1 MSVDAVLDRLPQLH
15 PKRIDLSLGRVER
28 LLAELGHPER
38 ELAPV
43 VHVAGT
49 NGKGSLIALLSGML
63 RAAGYRVQA
72 YTSPHLVR
80 FGERIRLVD
89 RDIEDDHLLAL
100 LEECERVNAGQPI
113 TFFEITTAAAFLAF
127 AREPAD
133 ILLLEVGLGGRLDA
147 TNVVAKPLLSAIT
160 PVAID
165 HTGFLG
171 DKLDGIAFE
180 KAGILKSG
188 VTAVTGRQPSAAMR
202 AIHGQAEVI
211 ATPLVRFAPNPAE
224 AGSGVWSVQPERE
237 GFSVFVDGS
246 ALSFPP
252 LPLAGPHQLENA
264 GQAIA
269 CLHHLT
275 GFEVDQAAMARG
287 LQDAVWPAR
296 MQNLSGGPLAAG
308 LPAGSELWLD
318 GGHNPA
324 AAEALAETLKAFRA
338 TDPAPRPTFLITG
351 MLNSKDVEGFLTPLA
366 AHADQLYG
374 VSIPGEAASLGGL
387 AIATRS
393 RAAGLRARA
402 SAGVSQALNAI
413 SQRQGGGPPPRI
425 LICGSLYLAGHV
437 LALDGTGGA
446 SAKQQPAPR

>member
-1 MSVDAVLDRLPQLH
+1 
-15 PKRIDLSLGRVER
+15 
-28 LLAELGHPER
+28 
-38 ELAPV
+38 
-43 VHVAGT
+43 
-49 NGKGSLIALLSGML
+49 
-63 RAAGYRVQA
+63 
-72 YTSPHLVR
+72 
-80 FGERIRLVD
+80 
-89 RDIEDDHLLAL
+89 
-100 LEECERVNAGQPI
+100 
-113 TFFEITTAAAFLAF
+113 
-127 AREPAD
+127 
-133 ILLLEVGLGGRLDA
+133 
-147 TNVVAKPLLSAIT
+147 
-160 PVAID
+160 
-165 HTGFLG
+165 
-171 DKLDGIAFE
+171 
-180 KAGILKSG
+180 
-188 VTAVTGRQPSAAMR
+188 MR

-237 GFSVFVDGS
+237 GFSVLVDGS